1 VSQFIVFLALV
12 FSIVIA
18 IFAVH
23 NTTQVAVQFLT
34 FRAEAVAV
42 SVLVLISA
50 ALGALAMLLLG
61 IAREVPIRWRH
72 SSVSHQLKAAHSR
85 IAELEAVKSQ
95 PSAVSEPAPSAAS
108 LPSAVPGGEPSKT
121 S

>member
-1 VSQFIVFLALV
+1 VAQVIVFLALV

-18 IFAVH
+18 IFAVQ

-34 FRAEAVAV
+34 VRVEAVAV

-61 IAREVPIRWRH
+61 IAREVGIRWRH
-72 SSVSHQLKAAHSR
+72 RTTSQQLRAAQAR
-85 IAELEAVKSQ
+85 VAELEAAQATQ
-95 PSAVSEPAPSAAS
+95 PITPALSDGT
-108 LPSAVPGGEPSKT
+108 PGDTPQKT
-121 S
+121 AT